1 MQSQDA
7 DIARPYAS
15 LITPP
20 TGARC
25 GACATPGGAGP
36 APARPPAKIRCALRA
51 VVLAGGFALAFA
63 TGHASMAAE
72 TAAAV
77 DAPATGTIAGR
88 VFDQAA
94 GNYLLNAR
102 VTIEDIGI
110 ETFTDDAGYY
120 RLDRVPGG
128 AVRVRVFYT
137 GLAAEARAVSVGAGQ
152 LVQQDFALVARD
164 ARPAAADMPL
174 KLDRFVVATTKEMDG
189 AAIAINE
196 QRVARNMITV
206 VSADEFGMVAEGN
219 AAEFLKFLP
228 GVTIEYAGG
237 DARGV
242 SLNGVGS
249 SYVPVS
255 VGGFDLANLPASGN
269 NRNLDFNGVSINNV
283 ARVEVTNSNTPETS
297 GSALAG
303 SVNLVPRSAFERR
316 RPLFNGTAYVMFR
329 DNDRSLHRL
338 PGPNDGYNYH
348 VQPGA
353 DFSYIV
359 PVNARFGFTL
369 TGGYSRQI
377 APQDLLQNTWTGVSG
392 AASANLP
399 APGVATPYLTSI
411 QMGDRPRVTSRASA
425 GVTLD
430 YKLSPADRF
439 SFTFSWTQFDTTNY
453 NRAIRF
459 FIQRVTAG
467 NFSPTFTHGATGTGA
482 GELQNAVNAR
492 RWTSSTYAPAL
503 VWRHN
508 GPLWKAE
515 AGAGV
520 SASTTNYQDID
531 QGFLRGEILARRQNV
546 TISFD
551 DVSFIGPGR
560 ISVRDGVTGAPVD
573 PYALS
578 SYSLSSIGNLSD
590 YRDHIEHKR
599 SVYANLRRD
608 FDWHR
613 IPVSVKGGLDV
624 RQSQRDITGGTI
636 GATYLGPA
644 NLTPTLVDR
653 PNSQRRPPF
662 GYPFTEWLSTER
674 TAQLYH
680 DHPEYFRTDPNAIYR
695 SIVNLQRYA
704 DEVITAAFLRVDAQF
719 FARRLKLTGGYR
731 AEQTNVS
738 GEGPLTDP
746 TRDYRRDASG
756 NVVLVNG
763 RPQLIVPTN
772 AGLEYS
778 KLTFL
783 SRGGRTEK
791 EYLRVLPSLNGSY
804 ALREN
809 LVLRGAFY
817 QSLGRPS
824 YNQYYAGTTLPD
836 TESPPSPSNR
846 ISVNNP
852 GIKAWSANT
861 YRFSLERYFE
871 GVGQVSVAVFRRDFR
886 NFFGNTTFRA
896 TPELL
901 AQLELDPGI
910 YGAYDIATNYNLT
923 SRVRSQGIDFSYK
936 QALTFL
942 PPWGRGVQVFAN
954 ASAQRMIGDAAANFQ
969 GYIPRTYNW
978 GVSLTRERGNAR
990 VSWNY
995 RGRQRAGA
1003 VAGNGIEPGVFNWWA
1018 KRLYIDVYG
1027 EFKLTKRC
1035 ALFASL
1041 RNVGDATEDLKI
1053 LGPNTPAYATF
1064 RQREDFASLWTM
1076 GMKAV
1081 F

>member
-1 MQSQDA
+1 LAPHGILQRFRDLLVALAWGWQVVGFA
-7 DIARPYAS
+7 
-15 LITPP
+15 P
-20 TGARC
+20 TG
-25 GACATPGGAGP
+25 
-36 APARPPAKIRCALRA
+36 
-51 VVLAGGFALAFA
+51 V
-63 TGHASMAAE
+63 AAE
-72 TAAAV
+72 TARGGFGAL
-77 DAPATGTIAGR
+77 PIGTVTGR
-88 VFDQAA
+88 VLDPAG
-94 GNYLLNAR
+94 GNYLGKAR
-102 VTIEDIGI
+102 VSVEGTAL
-110 ETFTDDAGYY
+110 ETFSDDAGYY
-120 RLDRVPGG
+120 RLDRVPAGE
-128 AVRVRVFYT
+128 VRLRVFYT
-137 GLAAEARAVSVGAGQ
+137 GLASQTKMVSVRADQ
-152 LVQQDFALVARD
+152 TAVQDFELLAAG
-164 ARPAAADMPL
+164 ASPAARGATVQL
-174 KLDRFVVATTKEMDG
+174 ERFTVVASREMDG

-196 QRVARNMITV
+196 QRFAPNMITV

-255 VGGFDLANLPASGN
+255 IGGFDLANLPASGN

-283 ARVEVTNSNTPETS
+283 ARVEVTNANTPETS

-303 SVNLVPRSAFERR
+303 SVNLVPRSAFERAK
-316 RPLFNGTAYVMFR
+316 PLFTGSAYVMLR
-329 DNDRSLHRL
+329 DNDRSLSKR
-338 PGPNDGYNYH
+338 PGPNEGSNHH

-353 DFSYIV
+353 DFSYLR

-369 TGGYSRQI
+369 SGGYSKQV

-399 APGVATPYLTSI
+399 APGPAAPYLTAI
-411 QMGDRPRVTSRASA
+411 QMGDRPRITTRSSA
-425 GVTLD
+425 GLTLD

-439 SFTFSWTQFDTTNY
+439 SLSFSWAQFDTANY
-453 NRAIRF
+453 NRALRF

-467 NFSPTFTHGATGTGA
+467 NFGPTFTHGATGPGA

-503 VWRHN
+503 GWRHL
-508 GPLWKAE
+508 GPIWKAE
-515 AGAGV
+515 AGLGY
-520 SASTTNYQDID
+520 SASTTNYQDLD

-546 TISFD
+546 SISFD

-560 ISVRDGVTGAPVD
+560 ITVRDGVTGAPVN
-573 PYALS
+573 P
-578 SYSLSSIGNLSD
+578 YSLSSYTLSSPGSLSD

-599 SVYANLRRD
+599 SAYANLRRD
-608 FDWHR
+608 WEWR
-613 IPVSVKGGLDV
+613 GIPLSVKGGLDV
-624 RQSQRDITGGTI
+624 RQSQRDISGGTI
-636 GATYLGPA
+636 AATYLGPPDLA
-644 NLTPTLVDR
+644 ASLMDR
-653 PNSQRRPPF
+653 ANSQRIPPF
-662 GYPFTEWLSTER
+662 GHPRTEWLSTER
-674 TAQLYH
+674 AAQLYRE
-680 DHPEYFRTDPNAIYR
+680 HPEYFRTDPNAIYR

-704 DEVITAAFLRVDAQF
+704 EEVISAAFLRLDAQLVR
-719 FARRLKLTGGYR
+719 RRLKLTGGYR
-731 AEQTNVS
+731 FEQTNVR

-746 TRDYRRDASG
+746 TGAFERDARG

-778 KLTFL
+778 RLTYL

-791 EYLRVLPSLNGSY
+791 EYLRVLPSLNASY
-804 ALREN
+804 NFREN
-809 LVLRGAFY
+809 LILRGAIY

-836 TESPPSPSNR
+836 TESPPSPTNR

-861 YRFSLERYFE
+861 SRFSLEHYFA

-886 NFFGNTTFRA
+886 NFFGSTVMRV

-901 AQLELDPGI
+901 QQLELDPGL
-910 YGAYDIATNYNLT
+910 YGAYDIATNYNLAT
-923 SRVRSQGIDFSYK
+923 RVRSQGVDLSYK

-942 PPWGRGVQVFAN
+942 PRWARGVQAFAN
-954 ASAQRMIGDAAANFQ
+954 VSAQRMIGDAAANFQ

-978 GVSLTRERGNAR
+978 GASLTRERFNVRAN
-990 VSWNY
+990 WNY

-1003 VAGNGIEPGVFNWWA
+1003 VTGSGIEPGVFNWWA
-1018 KRLYIDVYG
+1018 KRLYLDVYG
-1027 EFKLTKRC
+1027 EIKLARHF

-1053 LGPNTPAYATF
+1053 FGPNTPAYATF
-1064 RQREDFASLWTM
+1064 RQREDFASLWTL
-1076 GMKAV
+1076 GLKAT

>member
-1 MQSQDA
+1 MLQIGIGWGLA
-7 DIARPYAS
+7 VTIAAAAAPVNS
-15 LITPP
+15 LGGPGSPP
-20 TGARC
+20 TGIVTGRIFD
-25 GACATPGGAGP
+25 PVGGAY
-36 APARPPAKIRCALRA
+36 L
-51 VVLAGGFALAFA
+51 
-63 TGHASMAAE
+63 
-72 TAAAV
+72 
-77 DAPATGTIAGR
+77 GR
-88 VFDQAA
+88 
-94 GNYLLNAR
+94 AR
-102 VTIEDIGI
+102 VSVEGTALEA
-110 ETFTDDAGYY
+110 FSDDAGFY
-120 RLDRVPGG
+120 RLDRVPAGE
-128 AVRVRVFYT
+128 VVLRVFYT
-137 GLAAEARAVSVGAGQ
+137 GLAPQTRRVTIRPGEPTV
-152 LVQQDFALVARD
+152 QDFELLTAGAARTAPGAAVQLEKYTVAASR
-164 ARPAAADMPL
+164 
-174 KLDRFVVATTKEMDG
+174 EMDG

-196 QRVARNMITV
+196 QRFAPNMVTV
-206 VSADEFGMVAEGN
+206 VSADEFGLVAEGN

-283 ARVEVTNSNTPETS
+283 ARVEVTNANTPETS

-303 SVNLVPRSAFERR
+303 SVNMVPRSAFERA
-316 RPLFNGTAYVMFR
+316 RPLFTGSAYVMMR
-329 DNDRSLHRL
+329 DNDRALFRQ
-338 PGPNDGYNYH
+338 PGPNEGFNYH

-353 DFSYIV
+353 DFSYIM

-369 TGGYSRQI
+369 TGGYSKQI

-399 APGVATPYLTSI
+399 APGPAAPYLTSI
-411 QMGDRPRVTSRASA
+411 QMGDRPRLTTRSSA

-430 YKLSPADRF
+430 YQLSPVDRF
-439 SFTFSWTQFDTTNY
+439 SFTFSWAQFDTTNY
-453 NRAIRF
+453 NRALRF

-467 NFSPTFTHGATGTGA
+467 NFGPTFTHGASGTGA

-503 VWRHN
+503 VWRHP
-508 GPLWKAE
+508 GPIWKAE
-515 AGAGV
+515 GGLGY

-560 ISVRDGVTGAPVD
+560 ITVRDGVTGAPVN
-573 PYALS
+573 PYVLS
-578 SYSLSSIGNLSD
+578 SYTLSSLGSLSD

-599 SVYANLRRD
+599 SAYANLRRD
-608 FDWHR
+608 WEWR
-613 IPVSVKGGLDV
+613 GMPLSLKGGIDV
-624 RQSQRDITGGTI
+624 RQSQRDISGGTLA
-636 GATYLGPA
+636 ATYLGPA
-644 NLTPTLVDR
+644 DVAASLKDQA
-653 PNSQRRPPF
+653 NSQRVPPF
-662 GYPFTEWLSTER
+662 GYPRTEWLSTER
-674 TAQLYH
+674 TARLYAE
-680 DHPEYFRTDPNAIYR
+680 HPEYFRTDPNAIYR

-704 DEVITAAFLRVDAQF
+704 EEVISAAFVRLDAQLIG
-719 FARRLKLTGGYR
+719 RRLKLTGGYR
-731 AEQTNVS
+731 FEQTNVR

-746 TRDYRRDASG
+746 TGAFLRDANG
-756 NVVLVNG
+756 RVVLANG

-778 KLTFL
+778 KLTYR
-783 SRGGRTEK
+783 SRGARTEK
-791 EYLRVLPSLNGSY
+791 EYLRVLPSLNISY
-804 ALREN
+804 NLREN
-809 LVLRGAFY
+809 LILRGAIY

-836 TESPPSPSNR
+836 TESPPSPNNR

-861 YRFSLERYFE
+861 TRFSLEHYFE

-886 NFFGNTTFRA
+886 NFFGSTVFRS
-896 TPELL
+896 TPEILQ
-901 AQLELDPGI
+901 QLELDPGI
-910 YGAYDIATNYNLT
+910 YGAYDIATNYNLA
-923 SRVRSQGIDFSYK
+923 SRVRSQGVDFSYK

-942 PPWGRGVQVFAN
+942 PRWARGVQAFAN
-954 ASAQRMIGDAAANFQ
+954 VSAQRMIGDAAANFQ

-978 GVSLTRERGNAR
+978 GASLTRERFNVR
-990 VSWNY
+990 VNWNY

-1003 VAGNGIEPGVFNWWA
+1003 VTGNGIEPGVFNWWA
-1018 KRLYIDVYG
+1018 KRLYIDVSG
-1027 EFKLTKRC
+1027 EAKLTRHF

-1053 LGPNTPAYATF
+1053 FGPNTPAYATF
-1064 RQREDFASLWTM
+1064 RQREDFASLWTI
-1076 GMKAV
+1076 GLKAT